1 MPRAML
7 LLSAVI
13 IAILCCLIPLGSAIC
28 DIYGFKDENSVWHF
42 TNIPSDPRYR
52 LYMKSNG
59 LKAKPYMVKYD
70 EIINIASRQFNVD
83 PHLVKAIIKAESS
96 FDPHAISES
105 GAQGLMQLMP
115 DTARDMRVKNP
126 FDPEENILGG
136 TKYLSLLL
144 TRFKRNTRLA
154 VAAYNVGPTTV
165 DNCNGIFPNPQTSR
179 FVERVMAYY
188 QEFRGNMD

>member
-1 MPRAML
+1 ML

-13 IAILCCLIPLGSAIC
+13 IAILCCLIPVGSARC
-28 DIYGFKDENSVWHF
+28 DIYRFKDEHGVWHF
-42 TNIPSDPRYR
+42 TNIPTDPRYR
-52 LYMKSNG
+52 LYMKSSG
-59 LKAKPYMVKYD
+59 LTAKSYIVKYD
-70 EIINIASRQFNVD
+70 EIIKTASRQFDVD

-115 DTARDMRVKNP
+115 DTARDMRVDNP

-136 TKYLSLLL
+136 TKYLGLLL
-144 TRFKRNTRLA
+144 KRFKRNMRLA

-165 DNCNGIFPNPQTSR
+165 DNSNGIYPNPRTRR
-179 FVERVMAYY
+179 FVEKVMTYY
-188 QEFRGNMD
+188 QEFRGTMD

>member
-1 MPRAML
+1 ML
-7 LLSAVI
+7 LPSAVI
-13 IAILCCLIPLGSAIC
+13 IAILCCLIPLGSASC

-59 LKAKPYMVKYD
+59 LKAKPCMVKYD

-115 DTARDMRVKNP
+115 DTARDMRVNNP

-165 DNCNGIFPNPQTSR
+165 DTCNGIFPNPQTSR

-188 QEFRGNMD
+188 QEFRVTMD